1 MYSKKALNAIEQIS
15 KCKIIPE
22 SILEGG
28 PPKNVSVAVNCE
40 G

>member
-22 SILEGG
+22 SIHEGG